1 MSLSRISSRCTTN
14 DDDDNVKD
22 SFLTPTNSD
31 AKMIRDGL
39 GQESDKLTL
48 KCSNSVTQ
56 CGNFKKFPNT
66 RILREINFWDSKSA
80 KSAF

>member
-39 GQESDKLTL
+39 GIYIIS
-48 KCSNSVTQ
+48 
-56 CGNFKKFPNT
+56 
-66 RILREINFWDSKSA
+66 
-80 KSAF
+80 

>member
-14 DDDDNVKD
+14 DDDNVKD

-39 GQESDKLTL
+39 GIYIIS
-48 KCSNSVTQ
+48 
-56 CGNFKKFPNT
+56 
-66 RILREINFWDSKSA
+66 
-80 KSAF
+80 

>member
-39 GQESDKLTL
+39 GQESNKLTL
-48 KCSNSVTQ
+48 KLQHAS
-56 CGNFKKFPNT
+56 
-66 RILREINFWDSKSA
+66 EIRT
-80 KSAF
+80 